1 MHAAVQDQI
10 TDSLGADSLASSS
23 GGLDAITGFLKK
35 RLFIEKKRI
44 MMYDC
49 MNANNQVESALFSR
63 ANTALI
69 HACFAIGQ
77 IKNSTIGAATP
88 TIVSVAK
95 FNSPPPYY
103 AWNIENK
110 SPKHKKKG
118 SKKSKNKREEAEEKV
133 EEKVQEKFVIAS
145 EDCKMLGV
153 VTRDTRDNLLYPCE
167 KQWHVEL

>member
-1 MHAAVQDQI
+1 
-10 TDSLGADSLASSS
+10 
-23 GGLDAITGFLKK
+23 
-35 RLFIEKKRI
+35 

-49 MNANNQVESALFSR
+49 MNADNQVESALFSR

-77 IKNSTIGAATP
+77 IKNSTVGATTP
-88 TIVSVAK
+88 TIVTVAK
-95 FNSPPPYY
+95 FNAPPPYY

-133 EEKVQEKFVIAS
+133 QEKFVIAS

-153 VTRDTRDNLLYPCE
+153 VTKDTRDNLLYPCE